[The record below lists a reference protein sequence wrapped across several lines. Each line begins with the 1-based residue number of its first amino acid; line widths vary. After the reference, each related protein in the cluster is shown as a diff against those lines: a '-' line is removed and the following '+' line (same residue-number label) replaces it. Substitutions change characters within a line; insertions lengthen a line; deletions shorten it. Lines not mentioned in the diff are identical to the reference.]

1 MEAKTSTANLGA
13 VASVRGSVV
22 DVRFD
27 GPLPPIYS
35 VLRSGAKNEIVIEVP
50 RDLVNLTP
58 VELRH
63 YLAEHHV
70 LPLELARSAG

>member
-1 MEAKTSTANLGA
+1 MSVTAIANLGA

-35 VLRSGAKNEIVIEVP
+35 VLR
-50 RDLVNLTP
+50 
-58 VELRH
+58 
-63 YLAEHHV
+63 
-70 LPLELARSAG
+70 AGTEN